1 MKKNLIKLSIYQFYI
16 YYRYN
21 KLDDLFIKVFNV
33 VFEDFYESY
42 SIYRDRGLDDIYSQ
56 LFLFGVGGVLGVE
69 GWFLN
74 K

>member
-1 MKKNLIKLSIYQFYI
+1 MQF
-16 YYRYN
+16 
-21 KLDDLFIKVFNV
+21 L
-33 VFEDFYESY
+33 EDFYESY
-42 SIYRDRGLDDIYSQ
+42 SIFRDRGLDDIYSM